1 MEIKFKKSKIFYGII
16 LYMILIFFSVLFITE
31 PKIFIRNVFMK
42 EWNIILLGVISSIY
56 FMIQLFSFFYIAMK
70 RNGII
75 INNEYFIDNSK
86 YEAIGKVKWN
96 EVSNI
101 KRIKKTG
108 IQIFFKENLNKRLDI
123 NFIQR
128 FLLIMHNWDYK
139 NSIIIS
145 SALLECD
152 VDCLEKNFVEA
163 YKKSKLNFK

>member
-1 MEIKFKKSKIFYGII
+1 M
-16 LYMILIFFSVLFITE
+16 T
-31 PKIFIRNVFMK
+31 
-42 EWNIILLGVISSIY
+42 
-56 FMIQLFSFFYIAMK
+56 QLFSFFYIAMK

-86 YEAIGKVKWN
+86 YEAIGKIKWN

-108 IQIFFKENLNKRLDI
+108 IQIFFKENLNDRLDTNLI
-123 NFIQR
+123 KR
-128 FLLIMHNWDYK
+128 FLLMMHNWDYK

-152 VDCLEKNFVEA
+152 IDYLEKNFVEA
-163 YKKSKLNFK
+163 YKKSKLDFKRLK

>member
-152 VDCLEKNFVEA
+152 VDCLEKNFVKA